1 MNNATHEEFCCLLL
15 HLFGQIIGILEKIHK
30 RNATP
35 SGFSGQ
41 NSWSRWLA
49 RYKDTDS
56 FEDQHFWN
64 RFLIKACLDKFIF
77 RNMAIGICIHF
88 LEAKSIKR
96 GVSEGLKKQIL
107 PEMSLLGCRVNTRKY
122 FRVFNTFCTLDSD
135 AFSTWCFKS
144 DDSA

>member
-1 MNNATHEEFCCLLL
+1 MENLSICIMLKRMNNATHEEFCCLLL

-96 GVSEGLKKQIL
+96 GVLEGLKKSNSARNGPFGL
-107 PEMSLLGCRVNTRKY
+107 PGQYWKI
-122 FRVFNTFCTLDSD
+122 FP
-135 AFSTWCFKS
+135 CF
-144 DDSA
+144 